1 MNKIILLLIVNIGCF
16 IASAPEI
23 IQDQSVQDSVSII
36 VEKMPV
42 VVQDDQK
49 IEEAEIVTQESV
61 DVKNQLERT
70 FAIIKPD
77 AVAAGH
83 TGQIIDLIEKNGF
96 EILRMQKKI
105 LTLELAMD
113 FYAAHQEKSFYNDLI
128 AYMSSGPIVILEL
141 SKNNAIADWRTL
153 IGKTDPAISGVGTIR
168 KMFGASKTHN
178 AVHGSDSKEAALQE
192 IAIMFNH

>member
-1 MNKIILLLIVNIGCF
+1 MKKIIILFVMSVGCF
-16 IASAPEI
+16 IASAPEV
-23 IQDQSVQDSVSII
+23 IQEPLAQDSVSIG

-49 IEEAEIVTQESV
+49 IDAVVLPQEPIN
-61 DVKNQLERT
+61 VKNQLETT

-77 AVAAGH
+77 AVAAGY

-96 EILRMQKKI
+96 EIVRMQKKM

-113 FYAAHQEKSFYNDLI
+113 FYVAHQEKPFYNDLI

-153 IGKTDPAISGVGTIR
+153 IGATDPAVSGVGTIR
-168 KMFGASKTHN
+168 KMFGTSKTYN

-192 IAIMFNH
+192 IQIMFNH